1 MDCHPKTTG
10 TLCTMGIRTRLS
22 SKRIIHTIL
31 GLGAGE
37 MKPIR
42 LRWLFSTS
50 VVRESI
56 LYHSRHVA
64 VVPTNDFTML
74 NPLQVGRIQ

>member
-1 MDCHPKTTG
+1 
-10 TLCTMGIRTRLS
+10 
-22 SKRIIHTIL
+22 
-31 GLGAGE
+31 